1 MSNEA
6 KNKMATEPV
15 SRIML
20 SMGIP
25 MILSMML
32 QAVYNIVDSAF
43 VGGIKDVGELALN
56 ALTLAFPVQML
67 MVAVSIG
74 TGVGMG
80 AQLSR
85 CLGQGDSRKVN
96 KVAGNGIFLA
106 AVIYVVFLIFGIFGA
121 GFYIE
126 SQSEN
131 AIVIEMAVNYLR
143 ICCVASAGIVFFSV
157 FEKMLQS
164 TGKSFYSTIAQIA
177 GAVVNIILDPV
188 LIYGMSVFPAMGVE
202 GAAYATVIGQV
213 VSFLL
218 AFIFHFR
225 VNREIDNGFK
235 YLRPEKQIIKEIYMI
250 GLPAIIA
257 QALMSVMTYALN
269 LILGTV
275 SESAVTAYGMYYKVQ
290 QFILFA
296 AFGLRDAI
304 TPIVSFNYGMGN
316 AVRVKQGVK
325 WGLTYTTIIMLCGTV
340 ALEILAAPL
349 AGLFGLESV
358 TGNMF
363 ISAARIIS
371 ISFVFAGINVALQG
385 VFQATEKGLQSLIV
399 SLLRQCLL
407 ILPLVWVF
415 CIVARE
421 NDKMMWLVWSSF
433 IVSEFLS
440 MLVSVF
446 FMRPKGD

>member
-202 GAAYATVIGQV
+202 GAAYATVIGQA